1 MEKDRVIPLFIAVC
15 LFYVSG
21 KLLSLLIRSGPWPY
35 VIAAV
40 ASLVLG
46 YVLYDD
52 RMKNWLKKPDCSG
65 KDSGLSLLVS
75 AVVFVIIGKLLLW
88 MFEVIP
94 QLIWGNDLPGFFYNW
109 VASFM
114 TLIFR
119 RHSAARH
126 LLHNRRQA
134 VFPPPEALAGELNKE
149 REAPLLIFLPFC
161 RRRGP

>member
-52 RMKNWLKKPDCSG
+52 SV
-65 KDSGLSLLVS
+65 KDRGLSLLVS

-114 TLIFR
+114 TLIFGGLALLVICFMIGDRLYFR
-119 RHSAARH
+119 R
-126 LLHNRRQA
+126 LKPWLEN
-134 VFPPPEALAGELNKE
+134 
-149 REAPLLIFLPFC
+149 
-161 RRRGP
+161 

>member
-1 MEKDRVIPLFIAVC
+1 MEKDSVIPLFIAVC

-65 KDSGLSLLVS
+65 KDRGLSLLVS

-114 TLIFR
+114 TLIFGGLALLVICFIIGDRLYFR
-119 RHSAARH
+119 R
-126 LLHNRRQA
+126 LKPWLEN
-134 VFPPPEALAGELNKE
+134 
-149 REAPLLIFLPFC
+149 
-161 RRRGP
+161 

>member
-21 KLLSLLIRSGPWPY
+21 KLLSLLLRSGPWPY

-52 RMKNWLKKPDCSG
+52 RMKNWLKKPDCNG
-65 KDSGLSLLVS
+65 KDRGLSLLVS
-75 AVVFVIIGKLLLW
+75 AVVFVVIGKLLLW
-88 MFEVIP
+88 MLEVIP
-94 QLIWGNDLPGFFYNW
+94 ELIWGNDLPGFFYNW

-114 TLIFR
+114 VLIFGGIALLVICFMIGDRLYFR
-119 RHSAARH
+119 R
-126 LLHNRRQA
+126 LKPWLEN
-134 VFPPPEALAGELNKE
+134 
-149 REAPLLIFLPFC
+149 
-161 RRRGP
+161 